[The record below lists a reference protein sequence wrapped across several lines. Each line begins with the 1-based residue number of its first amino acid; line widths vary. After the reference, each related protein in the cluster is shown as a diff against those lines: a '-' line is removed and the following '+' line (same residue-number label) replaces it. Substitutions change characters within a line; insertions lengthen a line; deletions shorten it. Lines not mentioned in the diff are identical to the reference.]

1 MFETIT
7 AHSNATDSTSAGSEL
22 GAQIH
27 AGLHGEQPDAVIVFA
42 SSRFDHGPL
51 LRRLQEIVRPR
62 VMVGSSSA
70 GEFTRAS
77 FEEGAVCAI
86 AIRTDLMQF
95 SAGLGRGVNSDRAGA
110 ARAMTQTFRGLQH
123 TSYPYRSALVMTDAL
138 AGHADDFVEHL
149 TLATG
154 GSYSLFGGGAG
165 DDAHFRKT
173 HVFYGTDAIPDA
185 AVALEILSSKP
196 IGVGVS
202 HGWEPASAPF
212 RVTEVQ
218 GTRLMSL
225 NAIPVR
231 DVMRRHAE
239 QTGQSFDAVAPLPF
253 FLHNVLG
260 IVTDNGYR
268 LRVPLAFDSD
278 GALQCAAEVPLYAT
292 VHIMKPQRLSA
303 LQATRNALGQ
313 LQGHQPGL
321 ALFFDCVATRLRM
334 GEKFGFEIDTVGEAL
349 GETAFAGCNTYGQIA
364 RSHGQFNG
372 FHNCTAVVC
381 ILPQ

>member
-1 MFETIT
+1 MFATVT
-7 AHSNATDSTSAGSEL
+7 AHSNDPDARSAGIEL
-22 GAQIH
+22 AEQIST
-27 AGLHGEQPDAVIVFA
+27 GLNGEIADAVIVFA
-42 SSRFDHGPL
+42 SSKYDHAAL
-51 LRRLQEIVRPR
+51 LRSLNEKARPG

-70 GEFTRAS
+70 GEFTRTS
-77 FEEGAVCAI
+77 FEEGAVCAV
-86 AIRTDLMQF
+86 AIRTDDMQF
-95 SAGLGRGVNSDRAGA
+95 SAGLGRGINADREAA
-110 ARAMTQTFRGLQH
+110 ARATTQTFRGLQH
-123 TSYPYRSALVMTDAL
+123 SSFPYRSALVMTDAL
-138 AGHADDFVEHL
+138 AGHADDFVEQL

-165 DDAHFRKT
+165 DDAQFRKT
-173 HVFYGTDAIPDA
+173 HVFYGTEAIPDA
-185 AVALEILSSKP
+185 AVALEILSNKP

-212 RVTEVQ
+212 RVTQVD
-218 GTRLMSL
+218 GSRLISL

-239 QTGQSFDAVAPLPF
+239 QTAQPFDVNVPLPF

-260 IVTDNGYR
+260 IVTDSGYR

-278 GALQCAAEVPLYAT
+278 GALQCAAAIPLHAT
-292 VHIMKPQRLSA
+292 VHIMRPHRQSA
-303 LQATRNALGQ
+303 LQATQNALDQ
-313 LQGHQPGL
+313 LQGNKPGL

-334 GEKFGFEIDTVGEAL
+334 GDKFGFEIKAVGGAL
-349 GETAFAGCNTYGQIA
+349 GETNLAGCNTYGQIA

-381 ILPQ
+381 VLPQ

>member
-1 MFETIT
+1 MFSTVT
-7 AHSNATDSTSAGSEL
+7 AHSNDPDASSAGVDL
-22 GAQIH
+22 AYQITS
-27 AGLHGEQPDAVIVFA
+27 GLHGEKPDAVLVFA
-42 SSRFDHGPL
+42 SSKYDHGTL
-51 LRRLQEIVRPR
+51 LRSLDAKTQPR

-70 GEFTRAS
+70 GEFTRTS
-77 FEEGAVCAI
+77 FEEGAVCAV
-86 AIRTDLMQF
+86 AIRTDDMQF
-95 SAGLGRGVNSDRAGA
+95 SAGLGRGINADRVSA
-110 ARAMTQTFRGLQH
+110 ARAMTTTFRGLQQ
-123 TSYPYRSALVMTDAL
+123 SAFPYRSALVMTDAL

-173 HVFYGTDAIPDA
+173 HVFYGTEAIPDA
-185 AVALEILSSKP
+185 AVALEILSNKP
-196 IGVGVS
+196 VGVGVS
-202 HGWEPASAPF
+202 HGWEPASAPL
-212 RVTEVQ
+212 RVTEVH
-218 GTRLMSL
+218 GTRLVSL

-239 QTGQSFDAVAPLPF
+239 QTAQAFDASAPLPF

-260 IVTDNGYR
+260 IVTDHGCR

-278 GALQCAAEVPLYAT
+278 GALQCAAEIPLHAT
-292 VHIMKPQRLSA
+292 VHIMKPQRQSA
-303 LQATRNALGQ
+303 LQATKNALGQ
-313 LQGHQPGL
+313 LQGHKPGL

-334 GEKFGFEIDTVGEAL
+334 GDEFGFEIDAVGGAL

-381 ILPQ
+381 VLPQ